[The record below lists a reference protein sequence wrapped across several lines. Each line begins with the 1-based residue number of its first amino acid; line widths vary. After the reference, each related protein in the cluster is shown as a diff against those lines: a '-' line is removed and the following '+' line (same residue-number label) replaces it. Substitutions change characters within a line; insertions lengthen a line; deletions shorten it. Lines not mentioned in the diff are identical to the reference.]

1 MLVEGKDQIRDSI
14 QDALDKERSKMDEIH
29 KADLQH
35 KETQH
40 TLNLLEQKKL
50 LEQETKHLE
59 DQLGHQTELK
69 SVLDK
74 LQRRTVDVGE
84 IVESNIKQR
93 DDELKQREE
102 KLLKNER
109 EVQEELDIDIAVEEK
124 KLEEEERKL
133 QRMKEDAL
141 RQKQNQHEELNR
153 MRENRKK
160 TLQQF
165 DAELQKYRYEL

>member
-1 MLVEGKDQIRDSI
+1 MAADLQALRERHRKLENDWQKRIDESKQESRDDHVKLQEKHKQAETMLIEGKDQIRDSI

-59 DQLGHQTELK
+59 EQLGHQTELK

-74 LQRRTVDVGE
+74 LQQRTVDVGE
-84 IVESNIKQR
+84 IV
-93 DDELKQREE
+93 
-102 KLLKNER
+102 
-109 EVQEELDIDIAVEEK
+109 
-124 KLEEEERKL
+124 
-133 QRMKEDAL
+133 
-141 RQKQNQHEELNR
+141 
-153 MRENRKK
+153 
-160 TLQQF
+160 
-165 DAELQKYRYEL
+165 

>member
-93 DDELKQREE
+93 S
-102 KLLKNER
+102 
-109 EVQEELDIDIAVEEK
+109 
-124 KLEEEERKL
+124 
-133 QRMKEDAL
+133 KECDK
-141 RQKQNQHEELNR
+141 RCG
-153 MRENRKK
+153 
-160 TLQQF
+160 TLTWPLAACGGF
-165 DAELQKYRYEL
+165 AILGVSRRVILA